1 MLPAGQ
7 LSELQS
13 LTPNKDGKFDS
24 STPTRRGLSYPA
36 GLANIPYASYLKIR
50 KYTYD
55 EGMAK
60 VAKNQDDALGI
71 FQKSTLAKDL
81 IDATGGAFN
90 AVYSTDKNVQ
100 QGPDA
105 PSAPANVSVFGDAII
120 PETTGYAS
128 YVPGT
133 TQKRRE
139 QVLRKQR
146 GYNQTSCNLPLPNE
160 MQYEYG
166 ANWNN
171 TFKLGTLALVAED
184 PGKAAGIAA
193 GSLLIGGALGAA
205 INQFNDPSGTAAA
218 VGKGMA
224 QGLKTGA
231 NMFGVNSP
239 INPTNLVGL
248 AGLAPNE
255 NAIQMFKNV
264 DFRSFDFSFE
274 FAARNG
280 TESVEIEEI
289 IEWFKRG
296 MHPNTRG
303 YSGATPLLGFPD
315 VWVIEPKFVEVR
327 GRSGGVKSI
336 RHPMLPKTKLCA
348 LTNLRVNTTPMAQ
361 VQTVYDGTFPL
372 VTVSVRFTELTA
384 LTQADFANNDGYSY

>member
-7 LSELQS
+7 TSELQS
-13 LTPNKDGKFDS
+13 LIPGKDGKFDS
-24 STPTRRGLSYPA
+24 STPTRKGLSYPA
-36 GLANIPYASYLKIR
+36 GLASIPYASYLKIR

-60 VAKNQDDALGI
+60 VAKNQNDALGI
-71 FQKSTLAKDL
+71 FQNSEFGTGAIKTIAGLA
-81 IDATGGAFN
+81 N
-90 AVYSTDKNVQ
+90 AIYSSDKNTERSA
-100 QGPDA
+100 DA
-105 PSAPANVSVFGDAII
+105 PTAPTNMSVWGDAIA
-120 PETTGYAS
+120 PDTTGYAT

-139 QVLRKQR
+139 QVLRRQR
-146 GYNQTSCNLPLPNE
+146 GYNQTTCNLPLPNE

-171 TFKLGTLALVAED
+171 TFKLGTLALLAEA
-184 PGKAAGIAA
+184 PLKAGAVFA
-193 GSLLIGGALGAA
+193 GSAALGAGLGKLM
-205 INQFNDPSGTAAA
+205 NKFNAGGAAA
-218 VGKGMA
+218 AAGAGAK
-224 QGLKTGA
+224 QGLAAGT
-231 NMFGVNSP
+231 NPFGVNSP
-239 INPTNLVGL
+239 VNPTNLVGL

-315 VWVIEPKFVEVR
+315 VWTIEPQFVENR
-327 GRSGGVKSI
+327 ARSGSVKSV

-372 VTVSVRFTELTA
+372 ITVSVRFTELTA

>member
-24 STPTRRGLSYPA
+24 STPKRRGLSYPA

-60 VAKNQDDALGI
+60 VAKNQDDALGV
-71 FQKSTLAKDL
+71 FQNSTLAKDI

-90 AVYSTDKNVQ
+90 ALYSTDKNVQ

-105 PSAPANVSVFGDAII
+105 PAAPANVSVWGDAII
-120 PETTGYAS
+120 PETTGYGS

-184 PGKAAGIAA
+184 PAKAAGIAA
-193 GSLLIGGALGAA
+193 GSMLIGGALGAA
-205 INQFNDPSGTAAA
+205 INQFNDPSGKAAA
-218 VGKGMA
+218 VGQGMA

-239 INPTNLVGL
+239 LNPTNLVGL

-303 YSGATPLLGFPD
+303 YSGATGLLGFPD
-315 VWVIEPKFVEVR
+315 VWVIEPKFVENR
-327 GRSGGVKSI
+327 AKSGGVKSV

-384 LTQADFANNDGYSY
+384 LTQADFAKNDGYSY

>member
-1 MLPAGQ
+1 MPA
-7 LSELQS
+7 
-13 LTPNKDGKFDS
+13 S
-24 STPTRRGLSYPA
+24 SRQGLSYPA
-36 GLANIPYASYLKIR
+36 NLASIPYASYLKIN
-50 KYTYD
+50 KLTYD

-71 FQKSTLAKDL
+71 FQNSTFG
-81 IDATGGAFN
+81 TGVINAIAGAAN
-90 AVYSTDKNVQ
+90 GLYSTDKNIENAAN
-100 QGPDA
+100 A
-105 PSAPANVSVFGDAII
+105 PTAPTNMSVWGDAIA
-120 PETTGYAS
+120 PKTTGYAT

-146 GYNQTSCNLPLPNE
+146 GYNQTTCNLPLPNE

-184 PGKAAGIAA
+184 PGKAAKIAA
-193 GSLLIGGALGAA
+193 GSLAIGGTLGGVL
-205 INQFNDPSGTAAA
+205 NQFNDPSGKAAA
-218 VGKGMA
+218 VGKGFA

-303 YSGATPLLGFPD
+303 YSGATGLLGFPD
-315 VWVIEPKFVEVR
+315 VWVIEPQFVEVR
-327 GRSGGVKSI
+327 GKSGSVKSV

-384 LTQADFANNDGYSY
+384 LTQADFAKNDGYSY

>member
-1 MLPAGQ
+1 
-7 LSELQS
+7 
-13 LTPNKDGKFDS
+13 
-24 STPTRRGLSYPA
+24 
-36 GLANIPYASYLKIR
+36 
-50 KYTYD
+50 
-55 EGMAK
+55 MAK

-71 FQKSTLAKDL
+71 FQNSTLAKDL

-193 GSLLIGGALGAA
+193 GSLLIGGALGA
-205 INQFNDPSGTAAA
+205 
-218 VGKGMA
+218 
-224 QGLKTGA
+224 
-231 NMFGVNSP
+231 
-239 INPTNLVGL
+239 TNG
-248 AGLAPNE
+248 
-255 NAIQMFKNV
+255 
-264 DFRSFDFSFE
+264 
-274 FAARNG
+274 
-280 TESVEIEEI
+280 
-289 IEWFKRG
+289 
-296 MHPNTRG
+296 
-303 YSGATPLLGFPD
+303 
-315 VWVIEPKFVEVR
+315 
-327 GRSGGVKSI
+327 
-336 RHPMLPKTKLCA
+336 
-348 LTNLRVNTTPMAQ
+348 
-361 VQTVYDGTFPL
+361 
-372 VTVSVRFTELTA
+372 
-384 LTQADFANNDGYSY
+384 

>member
-1 MLPAGQ
+1 MPA
-7 LSELQS
+7 
-13 LTPNKDGKFDS
+13 S
-24 STPTRRGLSYPA
+24 SRQGLSYPA
-36 GLANIPYASYLKIR
+36 NLASIPYASYLKIN
-50 KYTYD
+50 KLTYD

-60 VAKNQDDALGI
+60 VAKNQNDALGI
-71 FQKSTLAKDL
+71 VQNS
-81 IDATGGAFN
+81 AF
-90 AVYSTDKNVQ
+90 AQTITKGVA
-100 QGPDA
+100 G
-105 PSAPANVSVFGDAII
+105 FFDAIYSSK
-120 PETTGYAS
+120 PDSNLNQDGTGSNRGEGRAAFPTS
-128 YVPGT
+128 DGNVLPPPS
-133 TQKRRE
+133 KKKRE
-139 QVLRKQR
+139 QFMARQR
-146 GYNQTSCNLPLPNE
+146 GYNQSYCNLPLPNE

-184 PGKAAGIAA
+184 PAKAGAVAAASIA
-193 GSLLIGGALGAA
+193 IGGGLGAA
-205 INQFNDPSGTAAA
+205 LNKFNDPSGTASA
-218 VGKGMA
+218 VGKGFA

-239 INPTNLVGL
+239 VNPTNLVGL

-274 FAARNG
+274 FAARNEE
-280 TESVEIEEI
+280 ESRSIETI

-315 VWVIEPKFVEVR
+315 VWTIEPRFVET
-327 GRSGGVKSI
+327 GYKNGGVKSV
-336 RHPMLPKTKLCA
+336 RHKMLPKTKLCA

-372 VTVSVRFTELTA
+372 ITVSVRFTELTA
-384 LTQADFANNDGYSY
+384 LTAADFVNDDFSLSY

>member
-1 MLPAGQ
+1 M
-7 LSELQS
+7 
-13 LTPNKDGKFDS
+13 
-24 STPTRRGLSYPA
+24 
-36 GLANIPYASYLKIR
+36 
-50 KYTYD
+50 
-55 EGMAK
+55 
-60 VAKNQDDALGI
+60 V
-71 FQKSTLAKDL
+71 
-81 IDATGGAFN
+81 
-90 AVYSTDKNVQ
+90 
-100 QGPDA
+100 
-105 PSAPANVSVFGDAII
+105 VSGDAII

-205 INQFNDPSGTAAA
+205 INQFNDPSGTASA

-255 NAIQMFKNV
+255 NAIQMFKNI

-274 FAARNG
+274 FAARNVQKSRDRRQLLNG
-280 TESVEIEEI
+280 SNVEC
-289 IEWFKRG
+289 
-296 MHPNTRG
+296 TL
-303 YSGATPLLGFPD
+303 TP
-315 VWVIEPKFVEVR
+315 EVTAVQHLFLVSLMF
-327 GRSGGVKSI
+327 GQ
-336 RHPMLPKTKLCA
+336 LNQ
-348 LTNLRVNTTPMAQ
+348 NL
-361 VQTVYDGTFPL
+361 
-372 VTVSVRFTELTA
+372 
-384 LTQADFANNDGYSY
+384 LTQVIKMVA

>member
-1 MLPAGQ
+1 MPA
-7 LSELQS
+7 
-13 LTPNKDGKFDS
+13 S
-24 STPTRRGLSYPA
+24 SRQGLSYPA
-36 GLANIPYASYLKIR
+36 NLASIPYASYLKIN
-50 KYTYD
+50 KLTYD

-60 VAKNQDDALGI
+60 VAKNQNDALGTVQNSAFAQTI
-71 FQKSTLAKDL
+71 TKGVAGFFDSLYTPFEKQNNLQNSS
-81 IDATGGAFN
+81 GGGSNRGEGRAAFPD
-90 AVYSTDKNVQ
+90 SDGNVI
-100 QGPDA
+100 PP
-105 PSAPANVSVFGDAII
+105 PS
-120 PETTGYAS
+120 
-128 YVPGT
+128 
-133 TQKRRE
+133 KKKRE
-139 QVLRKQR
+139 QFMARQR
-146 GYNQTSCNLPLPNE
+146 GYNQSYCNLPLPNE

-184 PGKAAGIAA
+184 PAKAGAVAA
-193 GSLLIGGALGAA
+193 GSLVIGGTLGG
-205 INQFNDPSGTAAA
+205 ILKQFNNPNSTVAA
-218 VGKGMA
+218 VGQGAA

-274 FAARNG
+274 FAARNEE
-280 TESVEIEEI
+280 ESRSIETI

-315 VWVIEPKFVEVR
+315 VWTIEPRFVDT
-327 GRSGGVKSI
+327 GYKNGGVKSV
-336 RHPMLPKTKLCA
+336 RHKMLPKTKLCA

-372 VTVSVRFTELTA
+372 ITVSVRFTELTA
-384 LTQADFANNDGYSY
+384 LTAADFVNDDFSLSY